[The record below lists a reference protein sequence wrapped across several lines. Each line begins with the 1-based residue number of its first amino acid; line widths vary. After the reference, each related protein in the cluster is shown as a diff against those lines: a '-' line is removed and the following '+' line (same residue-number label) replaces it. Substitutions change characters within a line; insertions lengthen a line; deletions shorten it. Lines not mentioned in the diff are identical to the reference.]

1 MAYPKEI
8 MDRAFTI
15 LGERRNAARNDY
27 QHRLQVI
34 AERAPEVGVLQR
46 ELTGTSAAI
55 ARTILSGTDVEE
67 KLARLRDTNLYLQQK
82 KRELLTAAG
91 LPEDYDAMRYS
102 CPDCQDTG
110 YHDGKMCHCM
120 RQILTELMMERL
132 SRTADTAGITFASF
146 SLDYYPTDSLPGV
159 GYSAQDVMRRALDL
173 CQKYAAAFTPASES
187 LFFQGPTGLGKTHLS
202 LSIAAEVIRKGYN
215 VLYTPAQSL
224 MDTLERE
231 RFRRSEDGSSLDF
244 VLESDLLILDDLGAE
259 FSTNFSI
266 SVLYN
271 IINTRLIEKRP
282 TIISSNLTIKE
293 IESRYS
299 PRVLSRIIG
308 GYQTIPFRGS
318 DIRLLRR

>member
-8 MDRAFTI
+8 MDRAFSI
-15 LGERRNAARNDY
+15 LGERRDAARNDY
-27 QHRLQVI
+27 QHRLKVI
-34 AERAPEVGVLQR
+34 AERAPEVGALQR

-82 KRELLTAAG
+82 KRELLMAAG
-91 LPEDYDAMRYS
+91 LPEDYDTMRYA

-132 SRTADTAGITFASF
+132 SRTADTAGVTFDSF
-146 SLDYYPTDSLPGV
+146 SLDYYSTDPLPGV
-159 GYSAQDVMRRALDL
+159 SYSARDMMRRALDL
-173 CQKYAAAFTPASES
+173 CRTYAASFTPASES

-202 LSIAAEVIRKGYN
+202 LSIAAEVIRRGYN

-231 RFRRSEDGSSLDF
+231 RFRRGEDGGSLDF

-259 FSTNFSI
+259 FSTNFSV

-282 TIISSNLTIKE
+282 TIISSNLTVKE

-299 PRVLSRIIG
+299 PRVLSRIVG
-308 GYQTIPFRGS
+308 GYRTIPFRGS

>member
-146 SLDYYPTDSLPGV
+146 SLDYYPTDPLPGV
-159 GYSAQDVMRRALDL
+159 GYSARDVMRRALDL

>member
-34 AERAPEVGVLQR
+34 AERAPEVGALQR

-146 SLDYYPTDSLPGV
+146 SLGYYPTDTLPGV
-159 GYSAQDVMRRALDL
+159 G
-173 CQKYAAAFTPASES
+173 
-187 LFFQGPTGLGKTHLS
+187 
-202 LSIAAEVIRKGYN
+202 
-215 VLYTPAQSL
+215 
-224 MDTLERE
+224 
-231 RFRRSEDGSSLDF
+231 
-244 VLESDLLILDDLGAE
+244 
-259 FSTNFSI
+259 
-266 SVLYN
+266 
-271 IINTRLIEKRP
+271 
-282 TIISSNLTIKE
+282 
-293 IESRYS
+293 
-299 PRVLSRIIG
+299 
-308 GYQTIPFRGS
+308 
-318 DIRLLRR
+318 